1 VKRALPFLIIAG
13 VAFATVATGVGLYRS
28 YQTPPPVASL
38 PQKSAAKPLDGAHV
52 RGVPD
57 ARITIEEYG
66 DFQCPPC
73 GQLSEPLNQIERE
86 FSKECRLVF
95 RQFPLVNHAHAK
107 QAAYAAEAAGLQGRF
122 WEMHDILY
130 REQGIWSKVDD
141 PAELFAGYAKVAGL
155 EGARFQKDVA
165 GEIVKARVIAD
176 QQRAAELGVKVTP
189 TVFVNGT
196 LVSGPSLNPDG
207 LRTAIQSALKSTPV
221 P

>member
-1 VKRALPFLIIAG
+1 MKRSLPFII
-13 VAFATVATGVGLYRS
+13 VAAVALVTVIAGVGLYRT
-28 YQTPPPVASL
+28 YRTPSLTASVAQGVVGN
-38 PQKSAAKPLDGAHV
+38 PQNEAHV
-52 RGVPD
+52 RGLPQ
-57 ARITIEEYG
+57 ARVTIEEYG

-86 FSKECRLVF
+86 FNKECRLVF
-95 RQFPLVNHAHAK
+95 RELPLINHAHAK

-130 REQGIWSKVDD
+130 REQGIWSKVED

-155 EGARFQKDVA
+155 DGARFQKDLA
-165 GEIVKARVIAD
+165 GDEVKARVMAD

-207 LRTAIQSALKSTPV
+207 LRAAIQSALKSTPA